1 MGLSAF
7 SLMLFSDEVNR
18 GPRKEKEGPGKF
30 FPSVKCQRNP
40 SDDKEKRDEE
50 NLRCNNRSRIVS
62 RGCAARCLVVDK
74 KDTKADHD
82 FSFF

>member
-1 MGLSAF
+1 MII
-7 SLMLFSDEVNR
+7 
-18 GPRKEKEGPGKF
+18 GKKKKVQENF
-30 FPSVKCQRNP
+30 FPSVKCQQNS
-40 SDDKEKRDEE
+40 SDNKDKRDEE

-74 KDTKADHD
+74 KDTKADHE